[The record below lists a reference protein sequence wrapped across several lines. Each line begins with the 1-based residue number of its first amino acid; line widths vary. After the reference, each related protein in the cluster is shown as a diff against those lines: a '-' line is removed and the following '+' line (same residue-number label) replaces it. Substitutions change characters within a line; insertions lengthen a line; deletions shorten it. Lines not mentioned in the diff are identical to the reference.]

1 MSKGKLEKFAM
12 IKEYQNCVE
21 PTMEEV
27 MKTGL
32 FLKGEWNKKFFKNNN
47 PITIEL
53 ACGGGEYT
61 VGMAKMYPN
70 RNFIGVDIKG
80 NRIWKGATKAI
91 EQKLTN
97 VGFLRT
103 RIDFISNCFGKNE
116 VDEIWITFPDP
127 QMNKNRRRKRL
138 TNKLFLSRYQQF
150 LKSSGKMRLKSDST
164 FFYEFTKEIIAEKNL
179 DILFDC
185 DDIYSKY
192 IPENSDSSLAKEL
205 LLKTFYENLWLE
217 KGKTIKYIEYR
228 LDKLKIEEGER
239 LF

>member
-12 IKEYQNCVE
+12 ISEYKNVVE
-21 PTMEEV
+21 PTMEEA
-27 MKTGL
+27 MHSGIA
-32 FLKGEWNKKFFKNNN
+32 LKGKWKKDFFKNNH
-47 PITIEL
+47 PITLEL

-61 VGMAKMYPN
+61 VGMAAMYPE

-91 EQKLTN
+91 EQNLNN

-103 RIDFISNCFGKNE
+103 RIDFIANCFSKDE

-138 TNKLFLSRYQQF
+138 TNKLFLSRYQKF
-150 LKSSGKMRLKSDST
+150 LKSKGKMRLKSDSD
-164 FFYEFTKEIIAEKNL
+164 FFYEFTKKVIEEKSL

-192 IPENSDSSLAKEL
+192 TPQNPDSKLTKEL
-205 LLKTFYENLWLE
+205 LLKTFYENMWLE
-217 KGKTIKYIEYR
+217 EGKKIKYIEYT
-228 LDKLKIEEGER
+228 LDKFHLEVDEE

>member
-1 MSKGKLEKFAM
+1 M
-12 IKEYQNCVE
+12 ISEYKNVVE
-21 PTMEEV
+21 PTMEEA
-27 MKTGL
+27 MHSGIA
-32 FLKGEWNKKFFKNNN
+32 LKGKWNKDFFKNNH
-47 PITIEL
+47 PITVEL

-61 VGMAKMYPN
+61 VGMAAMYPE

-91 EQKLTN
+91 EQNLNN

-103 RIDFISNCFGKNE
+103 RIDFIANCFSKDE

-138 TNKLFLSRYQQF
+138 TNKLFLSRYQKF
-150 LKSSGKMRLKSDST
+150 LKSKGKMRLKSDSD
-164 FFYEFTKEIIAEKNL
+164 FFYEFTKKVIEEKSL

-192 IPENSDSSLAKEL
+192 TPQNPDSKLTKEL
-205 LLKTFYENLWLE
+205 LLKTFYENMWLE
-217 KGKTIKYIEYR
+217 EGKKIKYIEYT
-228 LDKLKIEEGER
+228 LDKFHLEVDEE

>member
-12 IKEYQNCVE
+12 ISEYKNVVE
-21 PTMEEV
+21 PTMEEA
-27 MKTGL
+27 MHSGIA
-32 FLKGEWNKKFFKNNN
+32 LKGKWKKEFFKNNH
-47 PITIEL
+47 PITVEL

-61 VGMAKMYPN
+61 VGMAAMYPE

-91 EQKLTN
+91 EQNLNN

-103 RIDFISNCFGKNE
+103 RIDFIANCFSKDE

-138 TNKLFLSRYQQF
+138 TNKLFLSRYQKF
-150 LKSSGKMRLKSDST
+150 LKSKGKMRLKSDSD
-164 FFYEFTKEIIAEKNL
+164 FFYEFTKKVIEEKSL

-192 IPENSDSSLAKEL
+192 TPQNPDSRLTKEL
-205 LLKTFYENLWLE
+205 LLKTFYENMWLE
-217 KGKTIKYIEYR
+217 EGKKIKYIEYT
-228 LDKLKIEEGER
+228 LDKFHLEVDEE

>member
-12 IKEYQNCVE
+12 ISEYENVVE
-21 PTMEEV
+21 PSMDEA
-27 MKTGL
+27 MNTGIA
-32 FLKGEWNKKFFKNNN
+32 LKGKWNKEFFKNDN
-47 PITIEL
+47 PITVEL

-61 VGMAKMYPN
+61 VGMASMYPD

-91 EQKLTN
+91 DQDLNN

-103 RIDFISNCFGKNE
+103 RIDFIANCFAKNE

-150 LKSSGKMRLKSDST
+150 LKPEGKMRLKSDSD
-164 FFYEFTKEIIAEKNL
+164 FFYEFTKEVIEEKGL
-179 DILFDC
+179 EVVFDC
-185 DDIYSKY
+185 DDIYTKY
-192 IPENSDSSLAKEL
+192 TPQNPDSQLTKEL
-205 LLKTFYENLWLE
+205 SLKTFYENMWLE
-217 KGKTIKYIEYR
+217 EGKTIKYIEYK
-228 LDKLKIEEGER
+228 LDKFKINEGEK

>member
-12 IKEYQNCVE
+12 IKAYKNCIE

-27 MKTGL
+27 MENGIE
-32 FLKGEWNKKFFKNNN
+32 LKGEWRNKFFKNNN
-47 PITIEL
+47 PIVVEL

-61 VGMAKMYPN
+61 VGMAEMYPD

-91 EQKLTN
+91 DKNLNN

-103 RIDFISNCFGKNE
+103 RIDFIANCFAQNE

-127 QMNKNRRRKRL
+127 QKNKNRRRKRL
-138 TNKLFLSRYQQF
+138 TNKLFLTRYKEF
-150 LKSSGKMRLKSDST
+150 LKPYGKVRLKSDST
-164 FFYEFTKEIIAEKNL
+164 FFYEFTKEIISEKNL
-179 DILFDC
+179 EILFDC
-185 DDIYSKY
+185 DDIYTKY
-192 IPENSDSSLAKEL
+192 IPQNPNSQLAKEL
-205 LLKTFYENLWLE
+205 SLKTFYENMWLE
-217 KGKTIKYIEYR
+217 SGKTIKYIEYN
-228 LDKLKIEEGER
+228 LANLKIEKDES

>member
-12 IKEYQNCVE
+12 VSDYANCVE
-21 PTMEEV
+21 PSMDEA
-27 MKTGL
+27 MNTGIA
-32 FLKGEWNKKFFKNNN
+32 LKGKWNKEFFKNDN
-47 PITIEL
+47 PITVEL

-61 VGMAKMYPN
+61 VGMAEMYPD

-91 EQKLTN
+91 QKGLDN

-103 RIDFISNCFGKNE
+103 RIDFIANCFAKNE

-138 TNKLFLSRYQQF
+138 TNKLFLNRYNQF
-150 LKSSGKMRLKSDST
+150 LKAEGKMRLKSDSD
-164 FFYEFTKEIIAEKNL
+164 FFYEFTKEVIEEKGL
-179 DILFDC
+179 EVLFDC
-185 DDIYSKY
+185 DDIYKKY
-192 IPENSDSSLAKEL
+192 TPQNPDTQLTNEL
-205 LLKTFYENLWLE
+205 SLKTFYENMWLE
-217 KGKTIKYIEYR
+217 EGKTIKYIEYS
-228 LDKLKIEEGER
+228 LANFKVEEGEK

>member
-1 MSKGKLEKFAM
+1 M
-12 IKEYQNCVE
+12 ISEYKNVVE
-21 PTMEEV
+21 PTMEEA
-27 MKTGL
+27 MHSGIA
-32 FLKGEWNKKFFKNNN
+32 LKGKWKKDFFKNNH
-47 PITIEL
+47 PITVEL

-61 VGMAKMYPN
+61 VGMAAMYPE

-91 EQKLTN
+91 EQNLNN

-103 RIDFISNCFGKNE
+103 RIDFIANCFSKDE

-138 TNKLFLSRYQQF
+138 TNKLFLSRYQKF
-150 LKSSGKMRLKSDST
+150 LKSKGKMRLKSDSD
-164 FFYEFTKEIIAEKNL
+164 FFYEFTKKVIEEKSL

-192 IPENSDSSLAKEL
+192 TPQNPDSKLTKEL
-205 LLKTFYENLWLE
+205 LLKTFYENMWLE
-217 KGKTIKYIEYR
+217 EGKKIKYIEYT
-228 LDKLKIEEGER
+228 LDKFHLEVDEE

>member
-12 IKEYQNCVE
+12 IKEFKNCVE
-21 PTMEEV
+21 PSIEEV
-27 MKTGL
+27 MITGIE
-32 FLKGEWNKKFFKNNN
+32 LKGKWNRTFFKNNN
-47 PITIEL
+47 PITVEL

-61 VGMAKMYPN
+61 VSMAEIYPD

-91 EQKLTN
+91 NKKLNN

-103 RIDFISNCFGKNE
+103 RIDFIANCFAKDE
-116 VDEIWITFPDP
+116 VNEIWITFPDP
-127 QMNKNRRRKRL
+127 QMKKNRRRKRL

-150 LKSSGKMRLKSDST
+150 LKSDGKMRLKSDST

-179 DILFDC
+179 EILFDC
-185 DDIYSKY
+185 DDIYKKY
-192 IPENSDSSLAKEL
+192 IPKHPNSQLAKEL
-205 LLKTFYENLWLE
+205 SIKTFYENIWLE
-217 KGKTIKYIEYR
+217 SGKTIKYLEYR
-228 LDKLKIEEGER
+228 LTNLKIKKDER

>member
-32 FLKGEWNKKFFKNNN
+32 SLKGVWNEKFFKNNN
-47 PITIEL
+47 PITVEL

-80 NRIWKGATKAI
+80 NRIWKGATKAM

-150 LKSSGKMRLKSDST
+150 LKSSGKMRLKSDSK

-192 IPENSDSSLAKEL
+192 IPQNSDSSLAKEL
-205 LLKTFYENLWLE
+205 LLKTFYENMWLE

>member
-12 IKEYQNCVE
+12 ISEYENVVE
-21 PTMEEV
+21 PSMDEA
-27 MKTGL
+27 MNTGIA
-32 FLKGEWNKKFFKNNN
+32 LKGKWNKSFFKNEN
-47 PITIEL
+47 PITVEL

-61 VGMAKMYPN
+61 VGMAAMYPD

-91 EQKLTN
+91 EQGLKN

-103 RIDFISNCFGKNE
+103 RIDFIANCFAENE

-150 LKSSGKMRLKSDST
+150 LKPEGKMRLKSDSD
-164 FFYEFTKEIIAEKNL
+164 FFYEFTKEVIAEKEL

-185 DDIYSKY
+185 DDIYTKY
-192 IPENSDSSLAKEL
+192 TPLNPDSQLTQEL
-205 LLKTFYENLWLE
+205 TLKTFYENMWLE
-217 KGKTIKYIEYR
+217 EGKTIKYIEYK
-228 LDKLKIEEGER
+228 LDKFKIEEGEA

>member
-12 IKEYQNCVE
+12 ISEYKNVVE
-21 PTMEEV
+21 PTMEEA
-27 MKTGL
+27 MHSGIA
-32 FLKGEWNKKFFKNNN
+32 LKGKWKKEFFKNNH
-47 PITIEL
+47 PITVEL

-61 VGMAKMYPN
+61 VGMAAMYPE

-91 EQKLTN
+91 EQNLNN

-103 RIDFISNCFGKNE
+103 RIDFIANCFSKDE

-138 TNKLFLSRYQQF
+138 TNKLFLSRYSQF
-150 LKSSGKMRLKSDST
+150 LKNGGKMRLKSDSD
-164 FFYEFTKEIIAEKNL
+164 FFYAFTKEIIEEKRL
-179 DILFDC
+179 QILFDC

-192 IPENSDSSLAKEL
+192 TPQNPDSELTKEL
-205 LLKTFYENLWLE
+205 SLKTFYEKMWLNE
-217 KGKTIKYIEYR
+217 GKTIKYIEYT
-228 LDKLKIEEGER
+228 LDNFKIEEGEP

>member
-12 IKEYQNCVE
+12 IKDYQNCVE
-21 PTMEEV
+21 PTMDEV

-32 FLKGEWNKKFFKNNN
+32 YLKGAWNKKFFKNDN
-47 PITIEL
+47 PITVEL

-61 VGMAKMYPN
+61 VGMAEMYPD

-91 EQKLTN
+91 EKELTN

-103 RIDFISNCFGKNE
+103 RIDFIANCFGKNE

-138 TNKLFLSRYQQF
+138 TNKLFLSRYQKF
-150 LKSSGKMRLKSDST
+150 LKSSGKMRLKSDSK

-179 DILFDC
+179 DVLFDC
-185 DDIYSKY
+185 DDIYTKY
-192 IPENSDSSLAKEL
+192 IPQNPDSSLAKEL
-205 LLKTFYENLWLE
+205 LLKTFYENMWLE

-228 LDKLKIEEGER
+228 LDKLKIEEEEK

>member
-12 IKEYQNCVE
+12 IKAYRNCVE

-27 MKTGL
+27 MKTGIH
-32 FLKGEWNKKFFKNNN
+32 LKGKWNSEFFKNNN
-47 PITIEL
+47 PITVEL

-61 VGMAKMYPN
+61 VGMAEMYPD

-91 EQKLTN
+91 DKKLNN

-103 RIDFISNCFGKNE
+103 RIDFIANCFAKNE

-127 QMNKNRRRKRL
+127 QKNKNRRRKRL
-138 TNKLFLSRYQQF
+138 TNKLFLTRYKEF
-150 LKSSGKMRLKSDST
+150 LKPDGKMRLKSDST
-164 FFYEFTKEIIAEKNL
+164 FFYEFTKEIISEKNL
-179 DILFDC
+179 EVLFDC
-185 DDIYSKY
+185 DDIYNKY
-192 IPENSDSSLAKEL
+192 IPQNPNSQLTKEL
-205 LLKTFYENLWLE
+205 SLKTFYENMWLE
-217 KGKTIKYIEYR
+217 SGKTIKYIEYN
-228 LDKLKIEEGER
+228 LANLKIEKDES

>member
-12 IKEYQNCVE
+12 ISEYENCVE
-21 PTMEEV
+21 PSMEEV
-27 MKTGL
+27 MTTGIP
-32 FLKGEWNKKFFKNNN
+32 LKGKWNEAFFKNDN
-47 PITIEL
+47 PITVEL

-61 VGMAKMYPN
+61 VGMAKMYPD

-91 EQKLTN
+91 EQGLTN

-103 RIDFISNCFGKNE
+103 RIDFIANCFGKNE
-116 VDEIWITFPDP
+116 VDEVWITFPDP

-138 TNKLFLSRYQQF
+138 TNKLFLSRYNQF
-150 LKSSGKMRLKSDST
+150 LKSEGKIRLKSDSD
-164 FFYEFTKEIIAEKNL
+164 FFYEFTKEIIEEKGL
-179 DILFDC
+179 EIIFDC

-192 IPENSDSSLAKEL
+192 TPQNPKTRLTKEL
-205 LLKTFYENLWLE
+205 SLKTFYENMWLE
-217 KGKTIKYIEYR
+217 EGKTIKYIEYK
-228 LDKLKIEEGER
+228 LDKFKVNEGEK